1 MNSMN
6 AIPQDFEFWQD
17 GRMPYVETRRSCFSR
32 TCYKSHSH
40 PTFSIGAI
48 DEGNSVFQSSF
59 GTEQKISAGTLVI
72 VPAHIEH
79 SCNPLPD
86 QAWSYQMLHLNIS
99 WLKQWYIEFQKEGF
113 DLQLPQH
120 KPLIIK
126 DPSLYQAFSDMN
138 ETLFD
143 SQKLIFEKEQSLIY
157 CLTRL
162 LLPHFILEEIQKT
175 QYLYESFL
183 DLIHIIKSSE
193 RFISLEELAQQV
205 GLSRYAIIR
214 LFKANVGLTPHAFQI
229 NLKINQARAQLKQG
243 IPLAELAV
251 NLGFSDQSHFH
262 KAFKAHTGITPRQF
276 QLAAAQ

>member
-1 MNSMN
+1 MN

-17 GRMPYVETRRSCFSR
+17 ERMPYVETRRTCFSR

-59 GTEQKISAGTLVI
+59 GTAQKISAGTLVI

-86 QAWSYQMLHLNIS
+86 QAWSYQMLHLDIS
-99 WLKQWYIEFQKEGF
+99 WLNQWYAEFQKEGF
-113 DLQLPQH
+113 DLNLPQH
-120 KPLIIK
+120 RPLIIK
-126 DPSLYQAFSDMN
+126 DENLYQTFSDMN

-143 SQKLIFEKEQSLIY
+143 SKKLIFEKEQSLIY
-157 CLTRL
+157 CLTQL
-162 LLPHFILEEIQKT
+162 LLPNFILEEIQKT

>member
-1 MNSMN
+1 MGSMN
-6 AIPQDFEFWQD
+6 AIPQTFEFWQD
-17 GRMPYVETRRSCFSR
+17 RRMPYVETRRSCFGR

-59 GTEQKISAGTLVI
+59 GTAQKITAGTLVI
-72 VPAHIEH
+72 VPAYVEH
-79 SCNPLPD
+79 SCNPMPN
-86 QAWSYQMLHLNIS
+86 QAWSYQKLHLDLA
-99 WLKQWYIEFQKEGF
+99 WLNQLYSEFQEQGL
-113 DLQLPQH
+113 DLHIPQH

-126 DPSLYQAFSDMN
+126 DESLYEAFTEMN

-143 SQKLIFEKEQSLIY
+143 AQKLIFEKEQALLHCLIH
-157 CLTRL
+157 L
-162 LLPHFILEEIQKT
+162 LLPHFILEEIQKP
-175 QYLYESFL
+175 QYLYKDFL
-183 DLIHIIKSSE
+183 NLIDVISSSE
-193 RFISLEELAQQV
+193 GFISLEELAQRV

-229 NLKINQARAQLKQG
+229 NLKINQAREQLKQG
-243 IPLAELAV
+243 VPLAELAV

-262 KAFKAHTGITPRQF
+262 KAFKAHTGVTPRQF

>member
-1 MNSMN
+1 MGSMN
-6 AIPQDFEFWQD
+6 AIPQTFEFWQD
-17 GRMPYVETRRSCFSR
+17 RRMPYVETRRSCFGR

-59 GTEQKISAGTLVI
+59 GTAQKISAGTLVI
-72 VPAHIEH
+72 VPAHVEH
-79 SCNPLPD
+79 SCNPMPN
-86 QAWSYQMLHLNIS
+86 QAWSYQMLHLDLA
-99 WLKQWYIEFQKEGF
+99 WLNQLYSEFQEQGL
-113 DLQLPQH
+113 DLHIPQH

-126 DPSLYQAFSDMN
+126 DESLYEAFTEMN

-143 SQKLIFEKEQSLIY
+143 AQKLIFEKEQSLLH
-157 CLTRL
+157 CLIHL
-162 LLPHFILEEIQKT
+162 LLPHFILEEIQKP
-175 QYLYESFL
+175 QYLYKDFL
-183 DLIHIIKSSE
+183 KLIDVISSSE
-193 RFISLEELAQQV
+193 GFISLEELAQRV

-229 NLKINQARAQLKQG
+229 NLKINQAREQLKQG
-243 IPLAELAV
+243 VPLAELAV

-262 KAFKAHTGITPRQF
+262 KAFKAHTGVTPRQF

>member
-1 MNSMN
+1 MGSMN
-6 AIPQDFEFWQD
+6 AIPQTFEFWQD
-17 GRMPYVETRRSCFSR
+17 RRMPYVETRRSCFGR

-59 GTEQKISAGTLVI
+59 GTAQKISAGTLVI
-72 VPAHIEH
+72 VPAHVEH
-79 SCNPLPD
+79 SCNLMPN
-86 QAWSYQMLHLNIS
+86 QAWSYQMLHLDLA
-99 WLKQWYIEFQKEGF
+99 WLNQLYSEFQEQGL
-113 DLQLPQH
+113 DLHIPQH

-126 DPSLYQAFSDMN
+126 DESLYEAFTEMN

-143 SQKLIFEKEQSLIY
+143 AQKLIFEKEQSLLH
-157 CLTRL
+157 CLIHL
-162 LLPHFILEEIQKT
+162 LLPHFILEEIQKP
-175 QYLYESFL
+175 QYLYKDFL
-183 DLIHIIKSSE
+183 NLIDVISSSE
-193 RFISLEELAQQV
+193 GFISLEELAQRV

-229 NLKINQARAQLKQG
+229 NLKINQAREQLKQG
-243 IPLAELAV
+243 VPLAELAV

-262 KAFKAHTGITPRQF
+262 KAFKAHTGVTPRQF

>member
-1 MNSMN
+1 MGSMN
-6 AIPQDFEFWQD
+6 AIPQTFEFWQD
-17 GRMPYVETRRSCFSR
+17 RRMPYVETRRSCFGR

-59 GTEQKISAGTLVI
+59 GTAQKISAGTLVI
-72 VPAHIEH
+72 APAHVEH
-79 SCNPLPD
+79 SCNPMPN
-86 QAWSYQMLHLNIS
+86 QAWSYQMLHLDLA
-99 WLKQWYIEFQKEGF
+99 WLNQLYSEFQEQGL
-113 DLQLPQH
+113 DLHIPQH

-126 DPSLYQAFSDMN
+126 DESLYEAFTEMN

-143 SQKLIFEKEQSLIY
+143 AQKLIFEKEQALLHCLIH
-157 CLTRL
+157 L
-162 LLPHFILEEIQKT
+162 LLPHFILEEIQKP
-175 QYLYESFL
+175 QYLYKDFL
-183 DLIHIIKSSE
+183 NLIDVISSSE
-193 RFISLEELAQQV
+193 GFISLEELAQRV

-229 NLKINQARAQLKQG
+229 NLKINQAREQLKQG
-243 IPLAELAV
+243 VPLAELAV

-262 KAFKAHTGITPRQF
+262 KAFKAHTGVTPRQF

>member
-1 MNSMN
+1 MGSMN
-6 AIPQDFEFWQD
+6 AIPQTFEFWQD
-17 GRMPYVETRRSCFSR
+17 RRMPYVETRRSCFGR

-59 GTEQKISAGTLVI
+59 GTAQKISASTLVI
-72 VPAHIEH
+72 VPAHFEH
-79 SCNPLPD
+79 SCNPMPN
-86 QAWSYQMLHLNIS
+86 QAWSYQMLHLDLA
-99 WLKQWYIEFQKEGF
+99 WLNQLYSEFQEQGL
-113 DLQLPQH
+113 DLHIPQH

-126 DPSLYQAFSDMN
+126 DESLYEAFTEMN

-143 SQKLIFEKEQSLIY
+143 AQKLIFEKEQSLLH
-157 CLTRL
+157 CLIHL
-162 LLPHFILEEIQKT
+162 LLPHFILEEIQKP
-175 QYLYESFL
+175 QYLYKDFL
-183 DLIHIIKSSE
+183 NLIDVISSSE
-193 RFISLEELAQQV
+193 GFISLEELAQRV

-229 NLKINQARAQLKQG
+229 NLKINQAREQLKQG
-243 IPLAELAV
+243 VPLAELAV

-262 KAFKAHTGITPRQF
+262 KAFKAHTGVTPRQF

>member
-6 AIPQDFEFWQD
+6 AIPQAFEFWQD

-59 GTEQKISAGTLVI
+59 GTAQKISAGTLVI

-86 QAWSYQMLHLNIS
+86 QAWSYQMMHLDIS
-99 WLKQWYIEFQKEGF
+99 WLNQWYAEFQKGGF
-113 DLQLPQH
+113 DLNLPQH
-120 KPLIIK
+120 RPLIIK
-126 DPSLYQAFSDMN
+126 DESLYQAFSGMN
-138 ETLFD
+138 KTLFD
-143 SQKLIFEKEQSLIY
+143 PQKLILEKEQSLIY
-157 CLTRL
+157 CLTQL

-175 QYLYESFL
+175 QYLYEDFL

-193 RFISLEELAQQV
+193 QFISLEELAQQV

-229 NLKINQARAQLKQG
+229 NLKINQARELLKQG
-243 IPLAELAV
+243 ISLAELAV

>member
-1 MNSMN
+1 MGSMN
-6 AIPQDFEFWQD
+6 AIPQTFEFWQD
-17 GRMPYVETRRSCFSR
+17 RRMPYVETRRSCFGR

-59 GTEQKISAGTLVI
+59 GTAQKITAGTLVI
-72 VPAHIEH
+72 VPAHVEH
-79 SCNPLPD
+79 SCNPMPN
-86 QAWSYQMLHLNIS
+86 QAWSYQMLHLDLA
-99 WLKQWYIEFQKEGF
+99 WLNQLYSEFQEQGL
-113 DLQLPQH
+113 DLHIPQH

-126 DPSLYQAFSDMN
+126 DEFLYEAFTEMN

-143 SQKLIFEKEQSLIY
+143 AQKLIFEKEQSLLH
-157 CLTRL
+157 CLIHL
-162 LLPHFILEEIQKT
+162 LLPHFILEEIQKP
-175 QYLYESFL
+175 QYLYKDFL
-183 DLIHIIKSSE
+183 KLIDVISSSE
-193 RFISLEELAQQV
+193 GFISLEELAQRV

-229 NLKINQARAQLKQG
+229 NLKINQAREQLKQG
-243 IPLAELAV
+243 VPLAELAV

-262 KAFKAHTGITPRQF
+262 KAFKAHTGVTPRQF

>member
-1 MNSMN
+1 MNSTN
-6 AIPQDFEFWQD
+6 AIPQAFEFWQD

-59 GTEQKISAGTLVI
+59 GTAQKISAGTLVI

-86 QAWSYQMLHLNIS
+86 QAWSYQMLHLDIS
-99 WLKQWYIEFQKEGF
+99 WLNQWYAEFQKEGF
-113 DLQLPQH
+113 DLNLPQH
-120 KPLIIK
+120 RPLIIK
-126 DPSLYQAFSDMN
+126 DENLYQAFSDMN

-157 CLTRL
+157 CLTQL

-243 IPLAELAV
+243 IPLAELAI

-276 QLAAAQ
+276 QLVAAQ

>member
-1 MNSMN
+1 MGSMN
-6 AIPQDFEFWQD
+6 AIPQTFEFWQD
-17 GRMPYVETRRSCFSR
+17 RRMPYVETRRSCFGR

-59 GTEQKISAGTLVI
+59 GTAQKITAGTLVI
-72 VPAHIEH
+72 VLAHVEH
-79 SCNPLPD
+79 SCNPMPN
-86 QAWSYQMLHLNIS
+86 QAWSYQMLHLDLA
-99 WLKQWYIEFQKEGF
+99 WLNQLYSEFQEQGL
-113 DLQLPQH
+113 DLHIPQH

-126 DPSLYQAFSDMN
+126 DEFLYEAFTEMN

-143 SQKLIFEKEQSLIY
+143 AQKLIFEKEQSLLH
-157 CLTRL
+157 CLIHL
-162 LLPHFILEEIQKT
+162 LLPHFILEEIQKP
-175 QYLYESFL
+175 QYLYKDFL
-183 DLIHIIKSSE
+183 NLIDVISSSE
-193 RFISLEELAQQV
+193 GFISLEELAQRV

-229 NLKINQARAQLKQG
+229 NLKINQAREQLKKG
-243 IPLAELAV
+243 VPLAELAV

-262 KAFKAHTGITPRQF
+262 KAFKAHTGVTPRQF

>member
-1 MNSMN
+1 MGSMN
-6 AIPQDFEFWQD
+6 AIPQTFEFWQD
-17 GRMPYVETRRSCFSR
+17 RRMPYVETRRSCFGR

-59 GTEQKISAGTLVI
+59 GTAQKISAGTSVI
-72 VPAHIEH
+72 VPAHVEH
-79 SCNPLPD
+79 SCNPMPN
-86 QAWSYQMLHLNIS
+86 QAWSYQMLHLDLA
-99 WLKQWYIEFQKEGF
+99 WLNQLYSEFQEQGL
-113 DLQLPQH
+113 DLHIPQH

-126 DPSLYQAFSDMN
+126 DESLYEAFTEMN

-143 SQKLIFEKEQSLIY
+143 AQKLIFEKEQSLLH
-157 CLTRL
+157 CLIHL
-162 LLPHFILEEIQKT
+162 LLPHFILEEIQKP
-175 QYLYESFL
+175 QYLYKDFL
-183 DLIHIIKSSE
+183 NLIDVISSSE
-193 RFISLEELAQQV
+193 GFISLEELAQRV

-229 NLKINQARAQLKQG
+229 NLKINQAREQLKQG
-243 IPLAELAV
+243 VPLAELAV

-262 KAFKAHTGITPRQF
+262 KAFKAHTGVTPRQF

>member
-6 AIPQDFEFWQD
+6 AIPQAFEFWQD
-17 GRMPYVETRRSCFSR
+17 GRMPYVETRRSCLSR

-59 GTEQKISAGTLVI
+59 GTAQKISAGTLVI

-79 SCNPLPD
+79 SCNPLSD
-86 QAWSYQMLHLNIS
+86 QAWSYQMLHLDIS
-99 WLKQWYIEFQKEGF
+99 WLNQWYAEFQKEGF
-113 DLQLPQH
+113 DLNLPQH
-120 KPLIIK
+120 RPLIIK
-126 DPSLYQAFSDMN
+126 DENLYQAFSDMN

-143 SQKLIFEKEQSLIY
+143 SQKLILEKEQSLIY
-157 CLTRL
+157 CLTQL

-183 DLIHIIKSSE
+183 NLIHIIKSSE

-229 NLKINQARAQLKQG
+229 NLKVNQARAQLKQG

-276 QLAAAQ
+276 QLVAAQ

>member
-1 MNSMN
+1 MN
-6 AIPQDFEFWQD
+6 AIPQAFEFWQD
-17 GRMPYVETRRSCFSR
+17 ERMPYVETRRSCFSR

-86 QAWSYQMLHLNIS
+86 QAWSYQMLHLDIS
-99 WLKQWYIEFQKEGF
+99 WLNQWYTEFQKEGF

-157 CLTRL
+157 CLTQL

-183 DLIHIIKSSE
+183 DLIHIIKSSV

>member
-1 MNSMN
+1 MN

-59 GTEQKISAGTLVI
+59 GTAQKISAGTLVI

-79 SCNPLPD
+79 SCNPVPD
-86 QAWSYQMLHLNIS
+86 QAWSYQMLHLDIS
-99 WLKQWYIEFQKEGF
+99 WLNQWYAEFQKEGF
-113 DLQLPQH
+113 DLNLPQH
-120 KPLIIK
+120 RPLIIK
-126 DPSLYQAFSDMN
+126 DENLYQAFSDMN

-143 SQKLIFEKEQSLIY
+143 SQKLILEKEQSLIY
-157 CLTRL
+157 CLTQL

-183 DLIHIIKSSE
+183 DLIYIIKSSE

-205 GLSRYAIIR
+205 GLSRYTIIR

-276 QLAAAQ
+276 QLVAAQ

>member
-1 MNSMN
+1 
-6 AIPQDFEFWQD
+6 
-17 GRMPYVETRRSCFSR
+17 MPYVETRRSCFSR

-143 SQKLIFEKEQSLIY
+143 SQKLILEKEQSLIY
-157 CLTRL
+157 CLTQL
-162 LLPHFILEEIQKT
+162 LLPHFILEKIQKT

>member
-1 MNSMN
+1 MGSMN
-6 AIPQDFEFWQD
+6 AIPQTFEFWQD
-17 GRMPYVETRRSCFSR
+17 RRMPYVETRRSCFGR

-59 GTEQKISAGTLVI
+59 GTAQKISAGTLVI
-72 VPAHIEH
+72 VPAHVEH
-79 SCNPLPD
+79 SCNPMPN
-86 QAWSYQMLHLNIS
+86 QAWSYQMLHLDLA
-99 WLKQWYIEFQKEGF
+99 WLNQLYSEFQEQGL
-113 DLQLPQH
+113 DLHIPQH

-126 DPSLYQAFSDMN
+126 DESLYEAFTEMN

-143 SQKLIFEKEQSLIY
+143 AQKLIFEKEQSLLH
-157 CLTRL
+157 CLIHL
-162 LLPHFILEEIQKT
+162 LLPHFILEEIQKP
-175 QYLYESFL
+175 QYLYKDFL
-183 DLIHIIKSSE
+183 KLIDVISSSE
-193 RFISLEELAQQV
+193 GFISLEELAQRV

-229 NLKINQARAQLKQG
+229 NLKINQAREQLKQG
-243 IPLAELAV
+243 VPLAELAV

-262 KAFKAHTGITPRQF
+262 KAFKALTGVTPRQF

>member
-1 MNSMN
+1 MNSTN
-6 AIPQDFEFWQD
+6 AIPQAFEFWQD

-59 GTEQKISAGTLVI
+59 GTAQKISAGTLVI

-86 QAWSYQMLHLNIS
+86 QAWSYQMLHLDIS
-99 WLKQWYIEFQKEGF
+99 WLNQWYAEFQKEGF
-113 DLQLPQH
+113 DLNLPQH
-120 KPLIIK
+120 RPLIIK
-126 DPSLYQAFSDMN
+126 DENLYQAFSDMN

-143 SQKLIFEKEQSLIY
+143 SQKLILEKEQSLIY
-157 CLTRL
+157 CLTQL

-276 QLAAAQ
+276 QLVAAQ

>member
-1 MNSMN
+1 MN
-6 AIPQDFEFWQD
+6 AIPQAFEFWQD

-59 GTEQKISAGTLVI
+59 GIPQKIDAGTLVI

-86 QAWSYQMLHLNIS
+86 QAWSYQMLHLDIR
-99 WLKQWYIEFQKEGF
+99 WLNQLYSEFREHGL
-113 DLQLPQH
+113 DLHLPQH

-126 DPSLYQAFSDMN
+126 EETLYQAFSDMN

-143 SQKLIFEKEQSLIY
+143 PEKLIIEKEQALIY
-157 CLTRL
+157 CLTQL
-162 LLPHFILEEIQKT
+162 LLPHFVLEEIQKT
-175 QYLYESFL
+175 EYLYEDFL

-193 RFISLEELAQQV
+193 QFISLEKLAEQV

-243 IPLAELAV
+243 ISLAELAV

>member
-1 MNSMN
+1 MN
-6 AIPQDFEFWQD
+6 AIPQAFEFWQD
-17 GRMPYVETRRSCFSR
+17 GRMPYVETRKSCFSR

-72 VPAHIEH
+72 VPDHIEH

-157 CLTRL
+157 CLTQL

-243 IPLAELAV
+243 IPLVELAV

>member
-6 AIPQDFEFWQD
+6 AIPQAFEFWQD
-17 GRMPYVETRRSCFSR
+17 ERMPYVETRRTCFSR

-59 GTEQKISAGTLVI
+59 GTAQKISAGTLVI

-86 QAWSYQMLHLNIS
+86 QAWSYQMLHLDIS
-99 WLKQWYIEFQKEGF
+99 WLNQWYAEFQKEGF
-113 DLQLPQH
+113 DLNLPQH
-120 KPLIIK
+120 RPLIIK
-126 DPSLYQAFSDMN
+126 DENLYQTFSDMN

-143 SQKLIFEKEQSLIY
+143 SKKLIFEKEQSLIY
-157 CLTRL
+157 CLTQL
-162 LLPHFILEEIQKT
+162 LLPNFILEEIQKT

>member
-1 MNSMN
+1 MNSTN
-6 AIPQDFEFWQD
+6 AIPQAFEFWQD

-59 GTEQKISAGTLVI
+59 GTAQKISAGTLVI

-86 QAWSYQMLHLNIS
+86 QAWSYQMLHLDIS
-99 WLKQWYIEFQKEGF
+99 WLNQWYAEFQKEGF
-113 DLQLPQH
+113 DLNLPQH
-120 KPLIIK
+120 RPLIIK
-126 DPSLYQAFSDMN
+126 DENLYQAFSDMN

-143 SQKLIFEKEQSLIY
+143 SQKLILEKEQSLIY
-157 CLTRL
+157 CFTQL

-229 NLKINQARAQLKQG
+229 NLKVNQARAQLKQG

-276 QLAAAQ
+276 QLVAAQ

>member
-1 MNSMN
+1 MGSMN
-6 AIPQDFEFWQD
+6 AIPQTFEFWQD
-17 GRMPYVETRRSCFSR
+17 RRMPYVETRRSCFGR

-59 GTEQKISAGTLVI
+59 GTVQKISAGTLVI
-72 VPAHIEH
+72 VPAHVEH
-79 SCNPLPD
+79 SCNPMPN
-86 QAWSYQMLHLNIS
+86 QAWSYQMLHLDLA
-99 WLKQWYIEFQKEGF
+99 WLNQLYSEFQEQGL
-113 DLQLPQH
+113 DLHIPQH

-126 DPSLYQAFSDMN
+126 DESLYEAFTEMN

-143 SQKLIFEKEQSLIY
+143 AQKLIFEKEQSLLH
-157 CLTRL
+157 CLIHL
-162 LLPHFILEEIQKT
+162 LLPHFILEEIQKP
-175 QYLYESFL
+175 QYLYKDFL
-183 DLIHIIKSSE
+183 NLIDVISSSE
-193 RFISLEELAQQV
+193 GFISLEELAQRV

-229 NLKINQARAQLKQG
+229 NLKINQAREQLKKG
-243 IPLAELAV
+243 VPLAELAV

-262 KAFKAHTGITPRQF
+262 KAFKAHTGVTPRQF

>member
-6 AIPQDFEFWQD
+6 AIPQAFEFWQD

-86 QAWSYQMLHLNIS
+86 QAWSYQMLHLDIS
-99 WLKQWYIEFQKEGF
+99 WLNQWYAEFQKEGF
-113 DLQLPQH
+113 DLNLPQH
-120 KPLIIK
+120 RPLIIK
-126 DPSLYQAFSDMN
+126 DENLYQAFSDMN

-143 SQKLIFEKEQSLIY
+143 SQKLILEKEQSLIY
-157 CLTRL
+157 CLTQL
-162 LLPHFILEEIQKT
+162 LLPNFILEEIQKT

-183 DLIHIIKSSE
+183 DLIDIIKSSE

-243 IPLAELAV
+243 IPLVKLAV

>member
-6 AIPQDFEFWQD
+6 AIPQAFEFWQD

-59 GTEQKISAGTLVI
+59 GTAQKISAGTLVI
-72 VPAHIEH
+72 LPAHIEH

-86 QAWSYQMLHLNIS
+86 QAWSYQMLHLDIS
-99 WLKQWYIEFQKEGF
+99 WLNQWYAEFQKEGF
-113 DLQLPQH
+113 DLNLPQH
-120 KPLIIK
+120 RPLIIK
-126 DPSLYQAFSDMN
+126 DESLYQAFSGMN

-143 SQKLIFEKEQSLIY
+143 SEKLILEKEQSLIY
-157 CLTRL
+157 CLTQL

-175 QYLYESFL
+175 QYLYEDFL

-243 IPLAELAV
+243 ISLVELAV

>member
-1 MNSMN
+1 MGSMN
-6 AIPQDFEFWQD
+6 AIPQTFEFWQD
-17 GRMPYVETRRSCFSR
+17 RRMPYVETRRSCFGR

-59 GTEQKISAGTLVI
+59 GTAQKISAGTLVI
-72 VPAHIEH
+72 VPAHVEH
-79 SCNPLPD
+79 SCNPMPN
-86 QAWSYQMLHLNIS
+86 QAWSYQMLHLDLA
-99 WLKQWYIEFQKEGF
+99 WLNQLYSEFQEQGL
-113 DLQLPQH
+113 DLHIPQH

-126 DPSLYQAFSDMN
+126 EESLYEAFTEMN

-143 SQKLIFEKEQSLIY
+143 AQKLIFEKEQSLLH
-157 CLTRL
+157 CLIHL
-162 LLPHFILEEIQKT
+162 LLPHFILEEIQKP
-175 QYLYESFL
+175 QYLYKDFL
-183 DLIHIIKSSE
+183 KLIDVISSSE
-193 RFISLEELAQQV
+193 AFISLEELAQRV

-229 NLKINQARAQLKQG
+229 NLKINQAREQLKQG
-243 IPLAELAV
+243 VPLAELAV

-262 KAFKAHTGITPRQF
+262 KAFKAHTGVTPRQF

>member
-1 MNSMN
+1 MN
-6 AIPQDFEFWQD
+6 AIPQTFEFWQD
-17 GRMPYVETRRSCFSR
+17 RRMPYVETRKSCFSR

-59 GTEQKISAGTLVI
+59 GTAQEISAGTLVI

-79 SCNPLPD
+79 SCNPKPNE
-86 QAWSYQMLHLNIS
+86 AWSYQMLHLNIA
-99 WLKQWYIEFQKEGF
+99 WLSQLYSEFQEQGF
-113 DLQLPQH
+113 DLHLPQH

-126 DPSLYQAFSDMN
+126 DDSLYAAFTEMN
-138 ETLFD
+138 DVLFD
-143 SQKLIFEKEQSLIY
+143 EQKLILEKEQSLLH
-157 CLTRL
+157 CLIHL
-162 LLPHFILEEIQKT
+162 LLPHFILEEIQKP
-175 QYLYESFL
+175 QYLYKDFL
-183 DLIHIIKSSE
+183 NLVDVITSSE
-193 RFISLEELAQQV
+193 NFISLEELAQQV

-229 NLKINQARAQLKQG
+229 NLKINQARELLKQG
-243 IPLAELAV
+243 ISLAELAV

-262 KAFKAHTGITPRQF
+262 KAFKAHTGVTPRQF

>member
-1 MNSMN
+1 MN
-6 AIPQDFEFWQD
+6 AIPQAFEFWQD
-17 GRMPYVETRRSCFSR
+17 ERMPYVETRRTCFSR

-59 GTEQKISAGTLVI
+59 GTAQKISAGTLVI

-86 QAWSYQMLHLNIS
+86 QAWSYQMLHLDIS
-99 WLKQWYIEFQKEGF
+99 WLNQWYAEFQKEGF
-113 DLQLPQH
+113 DLNLPQH
-120 KPLIIK
+120 RPLIIK
-126 DPSLYQAFSDMN
+126 DENLYQTFSDMN

-143 SQKLIFEKEQSLIY
+143 SKKLIFEKEQSLIY
-157 CLTRL
+157 CLTQL
-162 LLPHFILEEIQKT
+162 LLPNFILEEIQKT

>member
-1 MNSMN
+1 MN
-6 AIPQDFEFWQD
+6 AIPQTFEFWQD
-17 GRMPYVETRRSCFSR
+17 RRMPYVETRRSCFGR

-59 GTEQKISAGTLVI
+59 GTAQKISAGTLVI
-72 VPAHIEH
+72 VPAHVEH
-79 SCNPLPD
+79 SCNPMPN
-86 QAWSYQMLHLNIS
+86 QAWSYQMLHLDLA
-99 WLKQWYIEFQKEGF
+99 WLNQLYSEFQEQGL
-113 DLQLPQH
+113 DLHIPQH

-126 DPSLYQAFSDMN
+126 DESLYEAFTEMN

-143 SQKLIFEKEQSLIY
+143 AQKLIFEKEQSLLH
-157 CLTRL
+157 CLIHL
-162 LLPHFILEEIQKT
+162 LLPHFILEEIQKP
-175 QYLYESFL
+175 QYLYKDFL
-183 DLIHIIKSSE
+183 KLIDVISSSE
-193 RFISLEELAQQV
+193 GFISLEELAQRV

-229 NLKINQARAQLKQG
+229 NLKINQAREQLKQG
-243 IPLAELAV
+243 VPLAELAV

-262 KAFKAHTGITPRQF
+262 KAFKAHTGVTPRQF

>member
-1 MNSMN
+1 MN

-59 GTEQKISAGTLVI
+59 GTAQKISAGTLVI

-86 QAWSYQMLHLNIS
+86 QAWSYQMLHLDIS
-99 WLKQWYIEFQKEGF
+99 WLNQWYAEFQKEGF
-113 DLQLPQH
+113 DLNLPQH
-120 KPLIIK
+120 RPLIIK
-126 DPSLYQAFSDMN
+126 DENLYQAFSDMN

-157 CLTRL
+157 CLTQL

-276 QLAAAQ
+276 QLVAAQ